1 MSVKDMKVQL
11 GFAKDEDQIF
21 IQYWDFGETNHIVT
35 DDVTVDIKEGSVT
48 IIADLPE

>member
-11 GFAKDEDQIF
+11 DFAKDEDQIF
-21 IQYWDFGETNHIVT
+21 IQYWVSGAGHVVT